1 MTFKELSELENIP
14 SEDIISN
21 STQQKYLKIVKQLFS
36 FMEDNGIISYNPC
49 KRLIM
54 PNDTQNKREPFSPKD
69 MRILFHEFDKLD
81 NKKYIYYTLAYTGM
95 RPSELWKCHIA
106 QEEGIY
112 YFDLTSDDI
121 ELKTRQSR
129 RKIPLH
135 NRLLELGIQNK
146 LSSLQTEFKQENIS
160 RYFNQTI
167 IKVLPDN
174 TNKIMY
180 SFRHTVATELKRA
193 EVNMDKVSEL
203 LGHSYENDSMTKSTY
218 AAGYTLKQL
227 KEAIDCLNF

>member
-1 MTFKELSELENIP
+1 M
-14 SEDIISN
+14 
-21 STQQKYLKIVKQLFS
+21 
-36 FMEDNGIISYNPC
+36 
-49 KRLIM
+49 
-54 PNDTQNKREPFSPKD
+54 
-69 MRILFHEFDKLD
+69 
-81 NKKYIYYTLAYTGM
+81 
-95 RPSELWKCHIA
+95 
-106 QEEGIY
+106 
-112 YFDLTSDDI
+112 DLTSDDI